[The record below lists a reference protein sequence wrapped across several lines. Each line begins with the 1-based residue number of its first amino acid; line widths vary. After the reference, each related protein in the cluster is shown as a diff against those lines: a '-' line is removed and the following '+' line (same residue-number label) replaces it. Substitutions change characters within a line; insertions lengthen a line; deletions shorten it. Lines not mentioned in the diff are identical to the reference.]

1 MQLEAVLFYGYPS
14 TRTPAPY
21 PLVFDSADDLKVV
34 RESTRL
40 GALLLRNDDLEIL
53 CEYES
58 AVRDR
63 GRKHPARSLS
73 SYFLA
78 GKRPPSDVRMQLL
91 RCDYLESGRLLSS
104 VRSLLEQAADRG
116 VRDTYIIGAE
126 SVIFDECLKASEASA
141 AGPVDDRVLSPQI
154 EATERPIADEMLN
167 VMEILPVPPGVSS
180 LYLGTSREVQVVH
193 QLILRVADISDP
205 VLIVGESGT
214 GKELVAR
221 AIHDQSARHNGPFR
235 AVNCGAIPVDLFESE
250 LFGTARHAFTNAAE
264 REGLW
269 ALANGGTLFLDEIGD
284 LSLHHQVKI
293 LRALEDRRVRRVGGD
308 SDEPVDARIVS
319 ATNRDLASMVAD
331 GRFREDLYYRIHGIV
346 IYTPALRSH
355 PEDIPQM
362 ATHFWSKITGDVSNT
377 LSPSVLKDLQNRRW
391 LGNGRELRMFLSSLH
406 AIFKNQSITT
416 RELRA
421 VDLLSGFGSRTG
433 TQAQYEKNR
442 RRVDQLRHYRRIM
455 EVLSSLR
462 TSLRP
467 VLIEN
472 LTDLRTVT
480 LARVVI
486 NSYAE
491 KLDSLADE
499 PEYFSSIASR
509 RVVIELADALRDFS
523 KFLETGAGQVREYW
537 QRNVQSRYQ
546 NVDSGCFTE
555 IQTLLDEVEK

>member
-1 MQLEAVLFYGYPS
+1 MQIDTIRFYGYPS
-14 TRTPAPY
+14 ANSPSPY
-21 PLVFDSADDLKVV
+21 ILAFETADDLKRA
-34 RESTRL
+34 RENIRL
-40 GALLLRNDDLEIL
+40 GALLMRNDDLEEL
-53 CEYES
+53 CEYET
-58 AVRDR
+58 VIRDR
-63 GRKHPARSLS
+63 GKKHPARSLL
-73 SYFLA
+73 SYFLH
-78 GKRPPSDVRMQLL
+78 GKRTRSDTRMPIL
-91 RCDYLESGRLLSS
+91 RCEYIEAGRLIAS
-104 VRSLLEQAADRG
+104 VAGLLDHAADRG
-116 VRDTYIIGAE
+116 VRNTYILG
-126 SVIFDECLKASEASA
+126 VQPDIFEECLRSIEGDSAGYGGAHCAASKAELTDR
-141 AGPVDDRVLSPQI
+141 PVA
-154 EATERPIADEMLN
+154 EEMLD
-167 VMEILPVPPGVSS
+167 ILTIREVPEAVSS
-180 LYLGTSREVQVVH
+180 LYLGTSKEVQLVH
-193 QLILRVADISDP
+193 QLILRTAEITDP

-221 AIHDQSARHNGPFR
+221 SIHEQSTRRTGPFR
-235 AVNCGAIPVDLFESE
+235 AVNCGAIPTELFESE
-250 LFGTARHAFTNAAE
+250 LFGTTKSAFTNSAE

-269 ALANGGTLFLDEIGD
+269 AQANGGTLFLDEIGD
-284 LSLHHQVKI
+284 LSLLHQVKI
-293 LRALEDRRVRRVGGD
+293 LRALEDGYVRRVGGNI
-308 SDEPVDARIVS
+308 DEPIDARIVS
-319 ATNRDLASMVAD
+319 ATNRDLAVMVKE
-331 GRFREDLYYRIHGIV
+331 GQFREDLYYRIHGIV
-346 IYTPALRSH
+346 IYTPALRNH
-355 PEDIPQM
+355 PDDIPQM
-362 ATHFWSKITGDVSNT
+362 AISFWSKIAGKKTKA
-377 LSPSVLKDLQNRRW
+377 LSTAVLEDLKARRW

-406 AIFKNQSITT
+406 GLFRNETITPHH
-416 RELRA
+416 LRV
-421 VDLLSGFGSRTG
+421 VDMLSGFRSRKGS
-433 TQAQYEKNR
+433 QAQYEKNLR
-442 RRVDQLRHYRRIM
+442 KVDQLRHYRRIM